1 MRATSF
7 KGEQPHSIQSVP
19 TKEGTSTPTQT
30 LDSSSKP
37 PQPRSA
43 SQELGA
49 LPKWSLRE
57 QGDDIEHESSR
68 LFSGP
73 LSANVSARI
82 DSPRVIGQSQ
92 RSLGGSTHYLS
103 AIESPTLSPTRDE
116 LSVSHTIDIPPLVPL
131 VPLAPAGR
139 TTGGATLTESEQ
151 FNAKLASVM
160 QQFVVSGASWG
171 ITRKLFQEFAPALGQ
186 LIGSKGHTVAG
197 GIYGQMV
204 GSVLGNM
211 LGGATLG
218 AAHYVAE
225 HGAKKLRTVI
235 GHGSEYAPAVS
246 SEAMKQAIFIGT
258 FATFMACKGIAKT
271 ATPSQGSVMKDTGMA
286 YALDI
291 AFSAFG
297 GAAAESITQLLA
309 NGFTKIKPDWSWDEL
324 KSRVAGGLAAG
335 TVSALGDVN
344 ANITEPNAD
353 VKGGK
358 WAVAGLGGAINSVM
372 ALSSWFLV
380 RKVAT
385 DHLKERASQARQATA
400 AAPSGPAIPPQIEM
414 RQFHTHLNR
423 TELLTTMRDMVEV
436 VQASEQLR
444 ATAAT

>member
-1 MRATSF
+1 MRTTSF
-7 KGEQPHSIQSVP
+7 KGEQPHSIPSVP
-19 TKEGTSTPTQT
+19 TKEGTSTHTQT
-30 LDSSSKP
+30 LDSPTKP
-37 PQPRSA
+37 PLTRSA
-43 SQELGA
+43 SQELGP
-49 LPKWSLRE
+49 LPKWSRRE
-57 QGDDIEHESSR
+57 QGSEIERESSR

-73 LSANVSARI
+73 SSANVSARI
-82 DSPRVIGQSQ
+82 DSAREIGQSQ

-103 AIESPTLSPTRDE
+103 AIQSPHLSPTRDG
-116 LSVSHTIDIPPLVPL
+116 LSISHTIDIPPT

-139 TTGGATLTESEQ
+139 ATGGAALTESEQ

-160 QQFVVSGASWG
+160 QQFLVSGASWG
-171 ITRKLFQEFAPALGQ
+171 VTRKLFQEFAPALGQ
-186 LIGSKGHTVAG
+186 LIGSKGHAAAG

-218 AAHYVAE
+218 AAHYMTE
-225 HGAKKLRTVI
+225 HGVKQLRTAI
-235 GHGSEYAPAVS
+235 GRGSEYAPSVS

-297 GAAAESITQLLA
+297 GAAAESITQMLA
-309 NGFTKIKPDWSWDEL
+309 KGFSKIKTDWSWDEL

-353 VKGGK
+353 VQGGK

-385 DHLKERASQARQATA
+385 DHLKERASQAQQATA
-400 AAPSGPAIPPQIEM
+400 AAPSGPATAPQIEM

-423 TELLTTMRDMVEV
+423 TESLTTMIDMVAV

-444 ATAAT
+444 APTAT

>member
-7 KGEQPHSIQSVP
+7 KGEQPLSIPSVP
-19 TKEGTSTPTQT
+19 TKEGTSTHTQT
-30 LDSSSKP
+30 LDSSTNP

-57 QGDDIEHESSR
+57 QGGNIEYESSR

-73 LSANVSARI
+73 SSANVSARI
-82 DSPRVIGQSQ
+82 DSGRVIGQSQ
-92 RSLGGSTHYLS
+92 RSLGSSTHYLS
-103 AIESPTLSPTRDE
+103 AIGGESPNLSPIRDAH
-116 LSVSHTIDIPPLVPL
+116 SISHIIDIPPTVPP
-131 VPLAPAGR
+131 VLASR

-160 QQFVVSGASWG
+160 QQFLVSGASWG

-218 AAHYVAE
+218 AAHYMTE
-225 HGAKKLRTVI
+225 HGVKQLRTAI
-235 GHGSEYAPAVS
+235 GRGSEYAPSVS

-297 GAAAESITQLLA
+297 GAAAESITQTLA
-309 NGFTKIKPDWSWDEL
+309 KGFSKIKTDWSWDEL

-385 DHLKERASQARQATA
+385 DHLKARASQAQQA
-400 AAPSGPAIPPQIEM
+400 AAPSGPSTTPQIEM
-414 RQFHTHLNR
+414 QQFRMHVDR
-423 TELLTTMRDMVEV
+423 AGELTTVGDMLSV
-436 VQASEQLR
+436 VQASELLR
-444 ATAAT
+444 TPTAA

>member
-235 GHGSEYAPAVS
+235 GHGASTRPP
-246 SEAMKQAIFIGT
+246 
-258 FATFMACKGIAKT
+258 C
-271 ATPSQGSVMKDTGMA
+271 
-286 YALDI
+286 
-291 AFSAFG
+291 
-297 GAAAESITQLLA
+297 
-309 NGFTKIKPDWSWDEL
+309 
-324 KSRVAGGLAAG
+324 
-335 TVSALGDVN
+335 
-344 ANITEPNAD
+344 
-353 VKGGK
+353 
-358 WAVAGLGGAINSVM
+358 
-372 ALSSWFLV
+372 
-380 RKVAT
+380 
-385 DHLKERASQARQATA
+385 RAR
-400 AAPSGPAIPPQIEM
+400 
-414 RQFHTHLNR
+414 R
-423 TELLTTMRDMVEV
+423 
-436 VQASEQLR
+436 
-444 ATAAT
+444 

>member
-1 MRATSF
+1 MRATSL
-7 KGEQPHSIQSVP
+7 KGEQPLSIPSVP
-19 TKEGTSTPTQT
+19 TEEGTSTHPQT
-30 LDSSSKP
+30 LDSSTKP
-37 PQPRSA
+37 PLTRSA
-43 SQELGA
+43 SQELGP
-49 LPKWSLRE
+49 LPKWSRRE
-57 QGDDIEHESSR
+57 QGGNVEHESSR

-73 LSANVSARI
+73 SSANVSARI
-82 DSPRVIGQSQ
+82 DSAREIGQSQ

-103 AIESPTLSPTRDE
+103 AIQSPHLSPTRDG
-116 LSVSHTIDIPPLVPL
+116 LSISHTIDIPPLVPL
-131 VPLAPAGR
+131 VPVGR
-139 TTGGATLTESEQ
+139 ATGGAALTESEQ

-160 QQFVVSGASWG
+160 QQFLVSGASWG

-186 LIGSKGHTVAG
+186 LIGSRGHTVAG

-218 AAHYVAE
+218 AAHYMTE
-225 HGAKKLRTVI
+225 HGVKQLRTAI
-235 GHGSEYAPAVS
+235 GRGSEYAPSVS

-297 GAAAESITQLLA
+297 GAAAESITQMLA
-309 NGFTKIKPDWSWDEL
+309 KGFSKIKTDWSWDEL

-353 VKGGK
+353 VQGGK

-380 RKVAT
+380 RKVTT

-414 RQFHTHLNR
+414 RQFRTHIDR
-423 TELLTTMRDMVEV
+423 ASELTMMGEMVAV
-436 VQASEQLR
+436 VQASERVR
-444 ATAAT
+444 APATT

>member
-1 MRATSF
+1 MIN
-7 KGEQPHSIQSVP
+7 KGDRHASDIIQ
-19 TKEGTSTPTQT
+19 
-30 LDSSSKP
+30 
-37 PQPRSA
+37 
-43 SQELGA
+43 
-49 LPKWSLRE
+49 
-57 QGDDIEHESSR
+57 
-68 LFSGP
+68 
-73 LSANVSARI
+73 
-82 DSPRVIGQSQ
+82 
-92 RSLGGSTHYLS
+92 
-103 AIESPTLSPTRDE
+103 
-116 LSVSHTIDIPPLVPL
+116 
-131 VPLAPAGR
+131 GR
-139 TTGGATLTESEQ
+139 TAPLDTIGSNERRHIDAHTD
-151 FNAKLASVM
+151 AR
-160 QQFVVSGASWG
+160 FVNQPAAAA
-171 ITRKLFQEFAPALGQ
+171 QEFAPALGQ

-218 AAHYVAE
+218 AAHYMTE
-225 HGAKKLRTVI
+225 HGVKQLRTAI
-235 GHGSEYAPAVS
+235 GRGSEYAPSVS

-297 GAAAESITQLLA
+297 GAAAESITQTLA
-309 NGFTKIKPDWSWDEL
+309 KGFSKIKTDWSWDEL

-372 ALSSWFLV
+372 RCRHGSWCARSRPTISRRARPRRSKRPPPRGLRQRPRSRCSNSVCTSIAPGSSQRW
-380 RKVAT
+380 
-385 DHLKERASQARQATA
+385 
-400 AAPSGPAIPPQIEM
+400 AIC
-414 RQFHTHLNR
+414 
-423 TELLTTMRDMVEV
+423 
-436 VQASEQLR
+436 
-444 ATAAT
+444 

>member
-1 MRATSF
+1 NRFFMTAPL
-7 KGEQPHSIQSVP
+7 GNGLYIVSVLIA
-19 TKEGTSTPTQT
+19 GS
-30 LDSSSKP
+30 
-37 PQPRSA
+37 RSV
-43 SQELGA
+43 A

-57 QGDDIEHESSR
+57 QGGDIEHESSR

-73 LSANVSARI
+73 PSANVSARI
-82 DSPRVIGQSQ
+82 DSAQMIGQSQ
-92 RSLGGSTHYLS
+92 RSLGSSTHYLS
-103 AIESPTLSPTRDE
+103 AIDGASPNLSPIRDE
-116 LSVSHTIDIPPLVPL
+116 LSISHIIDIPPTVP
-131 VPLAPAGR
+131 PAPAGR
-139 TTGGATLTESEQ
+139 ATGGATLTESEQ
-151 FNAKLASVM
+151 LNAKIASVM
-160 QQFVVSGASWG
+160 QQFLVSGASWG

-218 AAHYVAE
+218 AAHYMTE
-225 HGAKKLRTVI
+225 HGVKKLRTAI